1 MRAVEDSNT
10 IDRRGLVALYVL
22 YQLTWTIAM
31 FYAWPEGYRLP
42 PIAPPAPAM
51 IQIASCLFFA
61 AALFGDQLVVRILL
75 ASAYAAMAFEGGVV
89 ALARD
94 GEIELDM
101 VLFPSPTSSSSVE
114 TTASSGASCGS
125 WPSTN
130 WRGPTRRRRRW
141 SLPLLYQGT
150 RTARPRPSTGSAGRG
165 AATFRDRTMPTS
177 ASESSTSAFCLLG
190 VFRIG

>member
-1 MRAVEDSNT
+1 MRAVEEST
-10 IDRRGLVALYVL
+10 IDRRGLVALYIL

-42 PIAPPAPAM
+42 PIVPPAPAM

-101 VLFPSPTSSSSVE
+101 VLFPVMT
-114 TTASSGASCGS
+114 GALHQLVVHAVHAEHGFVALNCG
-125 WPSTN
+125 T
-130 WRGPTRRRRRW
+130 
-141 SLPLLYQGT
+141 LPL
-150 RTARPRPSTGSAGRG
+150 
-165 AATFRDRTMPTS
+165 
-177 ASESSTSAFCLLG
+177 
-190 VFRIG
+190 

>member
-1 MRAVEDSNT
+1 MRAVEDSST
-10 IDRRGLVALYVL
+10 IDRRGLVGLYVL

-42 PIAPPAPAM
+42 PIAPSAPAM

-101 VLFPSPTSSSSVE
+101 VLFPVE
-114 TTASSGASCGS
+114 H
-125 WPSTN
+125 
-130 WRGPTRRRRRW
+130 
-141 SLPLLYQGT
+141 
-150 RTARPRPSTGSAGRG
+150 
-165 AATFRDRTMPTS
+165 
-177 ASESSTSAFCLLG
+177 
-190 VFRIG
+190 